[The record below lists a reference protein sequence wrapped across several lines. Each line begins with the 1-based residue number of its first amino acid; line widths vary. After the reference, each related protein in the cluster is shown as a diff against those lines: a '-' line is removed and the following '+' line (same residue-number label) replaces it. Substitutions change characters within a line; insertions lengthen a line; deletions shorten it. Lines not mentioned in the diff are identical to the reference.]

1 MDEFGVLVES
11 IGFKAQGRSAPMSD
25 LKSQTKFSNGGSNFG
40 INSGF
45 DAKPTSGNRPKS
57 AYNSNS
63 RNGSFDVDLDGFFRS
78 GNDRKA
84 TNSGDFDGF
93 DDVFGGPIMASK
105 PSGGDGFDFDSVLTG
120 SSNISNNGDDD
131 VFGVFKSST
140 KVHNDDVFGSMGS
153 FSNPSAPVGD
163 LLGNFGGLG
172 FGSNGLKKKSGK
184 VEKNDSGFDDLI
196 PGFGG
201 RSPSRNGEN
210 AETSWSPQ
218 SSVHSAKS
226 TSNLAEDPFVVLEQS
241 SSQAYTTSGLFS
253 EPVKQHSGKRSVLSS
268 FDDLDGFAMGKAR
281 DKANEQS
288 SYNQK
293 GRPAT
298 ATHDL
303 DSFFSMGIKSSSTLR
318 KSTTVDPVYDSLFQS
333 RGNPGAEQT
342 PPRRSS
348 NTKKASPTTNIG
360 DDFSFLFGA
369 APSASSGVFQEIEGE
384 SEERRRARL
393 NHHMRTQQR
402 MAKALAE
409 KNQRDFQTQ
418 QDQEERHRIAET
430 LDNNI
435 KRWAA
440 GKEGNLRALLSSL
453 QSVLWPECG
462 WHPVSL
468 TDLITSISVKKVYHK
483 ATLCVHPDK
492 VQQKG
497 ANIEQKYIAEKVFDL
512 LKEAWNKF
520 NAEEL

>member
-1 MDEFGVLVES
+1 
-11 IGFKAQGRSAPMSD
+11 MSD

-120 SSNISNNGDDD
+120 SSNISNNDDDD

-140 KVHNDDVFGSMGS
+140 KVHNDAVFGSMGS

-163 LLGNFGGLG
+163 LLGNFGGMGL
-172 FGSNGLKKKSGK
+172 GSNGLKKKSGK

-196 PGFGG
+196 PGFG
-201 RSPSRNGEN
+201 RSPSRNGTRYTIRCFK
-210 AETSWSPQ
+210 AEKT
-218 SSVHSAKS
+218 
-226 TSNLAEDPFVVLEQS
+226 LE
-241 SSQAYTTSGLFS
+241 LN
-253 EPVKQHSGKRSVLSS
+253 KLL
-268 FDDLDGFAMGKAR
+268 LDAH
-281 DKANEQS
+281 
-288 SYNQK
+288 
-293 GRPAT
+293 PT
-298 ATHDL
+298 
-303 DSFFSMGIKSSSTLR
+303 
-318 KSTTVDPVYDSLFQS
+318 
-333 RGNPGAEQT
+333 
-342 PPRRSS
+342 RRR
-348 NTKKASPTTNIG
+348 ASPTTNIG

-453 QSVLWPECG
+453 QSVQL
-462 WHPVSL
+462 
-468 TDLITSISVKKVYHK
+468 D
-483 ATLCVHPDK
+483 A
-492 VQQKG
+492 
-497 ANIEQKYIAEKVFDL
+497 
-512 LKEAWNKF
+512 
-520 NAEEL
+520 